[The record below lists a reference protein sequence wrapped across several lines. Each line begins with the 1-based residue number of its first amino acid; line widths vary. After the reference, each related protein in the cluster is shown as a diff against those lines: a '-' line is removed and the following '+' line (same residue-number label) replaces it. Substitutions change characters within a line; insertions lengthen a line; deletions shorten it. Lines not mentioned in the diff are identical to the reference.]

1 MMVATVYGL
10 GDNVSNARERKI
22 IREMAISAFHE
33 YTEALRERGETGRNT
48 DPRTWPSHLHV
59 VFRQL
64 STLVEVMR
72 VLGMNVYLFG
82 GTEHDIEGLHDRYC
96 VRCRE

>member
-1 MMVATVYGL
+1 M
-10 GDNVSNARERKI
+10 SNARERNA
-22 IREMAISAFHE
+22 IRNMAISAFHD
-33 YTEALRERGETGRNT
+33 YAEALKERGETDRNT

-64 STLVEVMR
+64 TTLVEVMR

-82 GTEHDIEGLHDRYC
+82 TSEQDIEGLHDRYC

>member
-1 MMVATVYGL
+1 M
-10 GDNVSNARERKI
+10 SNARERNT
-22 IREMAISAFHE
+22 IRNMAISAFHD
-33 YTEALRERGETGRNT
+33 YAEALRERGETDRNT

-64 STLVEVMR
+64 TTLVEVMR
-72 VLGMNVYLFG
+72 VLGMQIYVFG

>member
-1 MMVATVYGL
+1 MVATVRNL
-10 GDNVSNARERKI
+10 GADVSNARERNT
-22 IREMAISAFHE
+22 IRSMAISAFHD
-33 YTEALRERGETGRNT
+33 YAEALKERGETGRDT
-48 DPRTWPSHLHV
+48 DPRTWPSHVHV

-64 STLVEVMR
+64 TTLVEVMR

-96 VRCRE
+96 GRCRE

>member
-1 MMVATVYGL
+1 M
-10 GDNVSNARERKI
+10 SNARERKI
-22 IREMAISAFHE
+22 IREMAISAFHD
-33 YTEALRERGETGRNT
+33 YAEALKERGETGRNT

-59 VFRQL
+59 AFRQL
-64 STLVEVMR
+64 TTLVEVMR

-82 GTEHDIEGLHDRYC
+82 NTEHDIEGLHDRYC

>member
-1 MMVATVYGL
+1 M
-10 GDNVSNARERKI
+10 SNARERNA
-22 IREMAISAFHE
+22 IRSMAISAFHD
-33 YTEALRERGETGRNT
+33 YAEALKERGETGRNT
-48 DPRTWPSHLHV
+48 DPRTWPSHVHV

-82 GTEHDIEGLHDRYC
+82 GTEQDVEGLHDRYC